1 MTVFNQFQ
9 SFITAWNLQD
19 KRLKEYTY
27 KRLYSGMEASILFNT
42 FHPDAH
48 KNRSEQ
54 KKEIQNILNKREII
68 QCLDFMR
75 KCPMGI
81 EQRLFYQAYK
91 HKTFFDIIFYR
102 VLFRILRKI
111 KNILS

>member
-1 MTVFNQFQ
+1 
-9 SFITAWNLQD
+9 
-19 KRLKEYTY
+19 
-27 KRLYSGMEASILFNT
+27 MEASILFNT

-81 EQRLFYQAYK
+81 EQKLFYQVYK
-91 HKTFFDIIFYR
+91 RKSFFGLIFYKA
-102 VLFRILRKI
+102 LFRTLRKI

>member
-1 MTVFNQFQ
+1 
-9 SFITAWNLQD
+9 
-19 KRLKEYTY
+19 
-27 KRLYSGMEASILFNT
+27 MEASILYNT

-54 KKEIQNILNKREII
+54 KKEILNILNKKEII
-68 QCLDFMR
+68 QCLNFTG
-75 KCPMGI
+75 KYSMGI